1 MFFAEGSEKA
11 LGWRNVNYR
20 LSQYTPP
27 RGNMSTI
34 CICHDFDP
42 YFTTTYLVVPWS
54 YVGASGYGKGPFK
67 SQLWRT

>member
-1 MFFAEGSEKA
+1 
-11 LGWRNVNYR
+11 
-20 LSQYTPP
+20 
-27 RGNMSTI
+27 MSAI

-42 YFTTTYLVVPWS
+42 YFTTTTYLVVPWS